1 MRVQRFGFIRVLSLA
16 LTLVTG
22 FTALVYE
29 VTWHYYLANILGSQA
44 RSAALIVATFLAG
57 LAVGYSLFGRYS
69 INRSPRSLIQG
80 CGVLEILIGA
90 WALLFP
96 LLEKWV
102 WWLQFESKLLSGSIV
117 TDVGLAMMLVGA
129 PTLMMGASLPL
140 LTQALSINV
149 EDAAPFHAKIYVVN
163 TFGAFLGALLA
174 GFVLIPSFGLAHTIA
189 LMGLANVA
197 AGSAFVG
204 IGAFLPRQSLG
215 NVSELRDRGA
225 APAPLPP
232 KRLAALI
239 AVACAGGFVSIT
251 LQTVLV
257 RVTAL
262 TIGASVYTF
271 GMVLSAFIFAL
282 ALGAWVLSE
291 RRAVPVSLAA
301 NQVLILA
308 GLIGLYIIIPYLPY
322 GSHVFRTLLTSESP
336 NFWVYH
342 AVVFVALCA
351 LIMIPVGAIGAM
363 LPLLFKESRDRA
375 ELLGRRVGLVYGANT
390 IGCVAGALLGGY
402 LALYAINLDGVLLVC
417 VVGAALILLLL
428 SVAETGRRSSAYRA
442 LALAALMVPLV
453 APSWPQYAM
462 GRGTFRITRPTSAT
476 YQGFNAFYDLFLSS
490 QKLLAYKD
498 DPNTTVAVLDSL
510 GDGGLSIIINGKSD
524 GSTRSGD
531 RVTTK
536 LMAHLPGLF
545 QTSASNRAAVVGFG
559 TGITVG
565 SLAKF
570 EEVEHID
577 ILEIAPAVRKF
588 APLFDAENGQA
599 SQSPKIT
606 WNIGDAYRF
615 LIETPHRYAIIA
627 SEPSNPWVG
636 GVERLY
642 SKEFFEIAKSK
653 LAPGGIYAQW
663 FHTYSVS
670 PDTMALVLNT
680 FQQSFPH
687 VHLFERDAD
696 VVILGSSEPIGSKGI
711 EQMRSRFGRGV
722 IQEDLRDIDIDNPN
736 ALLVREVSMPWKALG
751 NGPVQTLEQPT
762 LSYRA
767 GKDFFTEASVN
778 ASSFASQLQ
787 YRGYSR
793 EFFPQTIM
801 GQVYSAQSLKEL
813 IQSMA
818 LLHCAVKE
826 AQRNVPWEQQT
837 LMCRQA
843 LLAMVVM
850 GELETNPTVTENV
863 KELFVKMSPSYEGE
877 PLVAPNSEDASVGLD
892 WLNEYGAP
900 FLKTDA
906 AKIRHYA
913 KACFAARTETE
924 SGCRSRLVLTL
935 SGNGF
940 YAEAKEEFLRLLQDR
955 VPLRDLA
962 FAQGLARV
970 AGVSLSAQEE
980 RNLALAS

>member
-1 MRVQRFGFIRVLSLA
+1 MQQFGFIRILALA
-16 LTLVTG
+16 LTLITG

-69 INRSPRSLIQG
+69 LNRSPRALIQG

-96 LLEKWV
+96 VLEQWV

-117 TDVGLAMMLVGA
+117 TDVALAALLVGA
-129 PTLMMGASLPL
+129 PTVMMGASLPL
-140 LTQALSINV
+140 LTQALSRSV
-149 EDAAPFHAKIYVVN
+149 EDAGPFHAKIYVVN

-174 GFVLIPSFGLAHTIA
+174 GFVLIPSFGLPLTMS
-189 LMGLANVA
+189 LMGIANLA
-197 AGSAFVG
+197 AGSAFVA
-204 IGAFLPRQSLG
+204 IGAFLSRERQSA
-215 NVSELRDRGA
+215 GA
-225 APAPLPP
+225 AQESASGGEVLPP
-232 KRLAALI
+232 QRLLALV
-239 AVACAGGFVSIT
+239 AVAGAGGFVSIT

-282 ALGAWVLSE
+282 ALGAWVISE

-308 GLIGLYIIIPYLPY
+308 GLLALYIIIPYLPY
-322 GSHVFRTLLTSESP
+322 GTHVFRTLLTSESP

-342 AVVFVALCA
+342 AAVFVALCA
-351 LIMIPVGAIGAM
+351 LIVIPVGAIGAM

-417 VVGAALILLLL
+417 VSGAALILLLL
-428 SVAETGRRSSAYRA
+428 SLSESGRRSSAYRA

-570 EEVEHID
+570 DEVEHID

-599 SQSPKIT
+599 SQSAKIT

-680 FQQSFPH
+680 FQQSFPY

-711 EQMRSRFGRGV
+711 EQMRSRFGRPV
-722 IQEDLRDIDIDNPN
+722 IQEDLRDIEIDNPN
-736 ALLVREVSMPWKALG
+736 ALLVREVSMPWKGLG
-751 NGPVQTLEQPT
+751 SGPIQTLERPT

-767 GKDFFTEASVN
+767 GKDFFTEANVN

-801 GQVYSAQSLKEL
+801 GQVYSAQSTKEL

-850 GELETNPTVTENV
+850 GELETNATVTEHV

-877 PLVAPNSEDASVGLD
+877 LLVAPNAEEASVGLD

-900 FLKTDA
+900 FLKADA

-913 KACFAARTETE
+913 KSCFVGRNETE

-935 SGNGF
+935 AGNGF
-940 YAEAKEEFLRLLQDR
+940 FAEAKEEFLRLMQDR
-955 VPLRDLA
+955 VPLRDLP

-980 RNLALAS
+980 RELALAS